1 MKYLKRIYN
10 NIKYILSNDLN
21 LIWGNNVK
29 AHLEGISKLNKLKVR
44 IDEINDDIDGKCDGL
59 ESRIDEIGY
68 DVDDKMTHDDV
79 VDCIFDNPDYDLQ
92 EDVKKIKETMELL
105 KDNTSNEPYDIM
117 EQDLLIEA
125 VINVIINRLS
135 IDNTTSL
142 ITSSDDNV

>member
-29 AHLEGISKLNKLKVR
+29 AHLEGISKLNELKIR
-44 IDEINDDIDGKCDGL
+44 IDEINDDLYGKCDGL
-59 ESRIDEIGY
+59 ESRIDEIEY
-68 DVDDKMTHDDV
+68 DYDDKMTHDDV
-79 VDCIFDNPDYDLQ
+79 IDAIDNNPDFDLQ

-105 KDNTSNEPYDIM
+105 KDNTSNETYDIM
-117 EQDLLIEA
+117 EQDLIIEA